1 MAEISYFENT
11 VLQYTSIAENLQ
23 RTSYRFAIP
32 GDTDRVFNADQ
43 SVMEQFESFD
53 PDKLRAYYVMSG
65 TVQRIETEPAPDAL
79 PDAKPRVAYVITP
92 EKLKPIQSLSELQQY
107 GVSIKKVNL
116 QELPKNT
123 RRGGRTSLGPT
134 TWAEARLQF
143 SNPVLFPDS
152 KIAAFVQRNRAKY
165 EQDTGKKLPPDPKL
179 QEYLASV
186 GSSNRPAQNTV
197 TMEL

>member
-1 MAEISYFENT
+1 MAEIHYFENA
-11 VLQYTSIAENLQ
+11 VLQFTSVAENLQ

-43 SVMEQFESFD
+43 AVMEQFEEFD
-53 PDKLRAYYVMSG
+53 PDRLRAYYVMSG
-65 TVQRIETEPAPDAL
+65 TVQKIETDPAPDAL
-79 PDAKPRVAYVITP
+79 PDAKPRVAYIITP
-92 EKLKPIQSLSELQQY
+92 EKVKPIRSLEELKQY
-107 GVSIKKVNL
+107 GVNVKKINL

-123 RRGGRTSLGPT
+123 RRGGRTSLGPI
-134 TWAEARLQF
+134 TWAEARLQY

-186 GSSNRPAQNTV
+186 GGTGHTNQTGVNI
-197 TMEL
+197 EL